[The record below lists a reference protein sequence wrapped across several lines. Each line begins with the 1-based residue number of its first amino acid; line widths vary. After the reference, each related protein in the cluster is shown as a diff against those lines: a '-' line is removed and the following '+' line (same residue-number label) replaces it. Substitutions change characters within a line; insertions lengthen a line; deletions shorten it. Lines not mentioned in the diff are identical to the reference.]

1 MKVGK
6 EIQKKGFGGRAKL
19 MRKDNVSFDQRTFY
33 IICIYTYIL
42 YTIVYNCRRI
52 NKKSH

>member
-6 EIQKKGFGGRAKL
+6 EIQKKGFVGRAKL
-19 MRKDNVSFDQRTFY
+19 LRKDNVSFDRRTFY

-42 YTIVYNCRRI
+42 YKLCIIVEE
-52 NKKSH
+52 